1 MQQSH
6 LATADL
12 LLSSTMEVLAY
23 SLQKRPRNVRRRH
36 IPVQD
41 RIETLRRTVECIGIV
56 FVLAHRNAIQVNTCK
71 ESAAPRPGE
80 KLGPQRDVRS
90 GLSVTPYWS
99 SRRRRVAANLELVS

>member
-1 MQQSH
+1 MQQNH
-6 LATADL
+6 LATAGL
-12 LLSSTMEVLAY
+12 LLPSTVEVLAY

-41 RIETLRRTVECIGIV
+41 RIESLRCTVKCVGIV

-90 GLSVTPYWS
+90 GLCVTTYWF
-99 SRRRRVAANLELVS
+99 SRRRRV